1 MYTLAENVRVERRV
15 EYGMSIPTAYIYAV
29 AACVAMFA
37 GLWKLLVKAGKP
49 GWAAIVP
56 FYNLYGMFD
65 ITFGKGWMFLL
76 LFVPVVGLVFAVM
89 LWFKLAK
96 AFGKG
101 IGFGF
106 GLLFL
111 SPIFICILGFGNAEY
126 VGA

>member
-1 MYTLAENVRVERRV
+1 MYALAENVSVERRV
-15 EYGMSIPTAYIYAV
+15 EYGMSIPTAYIYVV
-29 AACVAMFA
+29 AACVAMFV

-56 FYNLYGMFD
+56 FYNLYCMFD

-106 GLLFL
+106 DLLFL

-126 VGA
+126 AGA

>member
-1 MYTLAENVRVERRV
+1 MYALAENVSVERRV
-15 EYGMSIPTAYIYAV
+15 EYGMSIPTAYIYVV
-29 AACVAMFA
+29 AACVAMFV

-56 FYNLYGMFD
+56 FYNLYCMFD

-126 VGA
+126 VVA